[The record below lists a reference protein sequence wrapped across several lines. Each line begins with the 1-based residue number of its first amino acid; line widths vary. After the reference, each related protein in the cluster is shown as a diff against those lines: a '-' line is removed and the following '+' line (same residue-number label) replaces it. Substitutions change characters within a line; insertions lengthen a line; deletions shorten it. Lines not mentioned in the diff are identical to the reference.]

1 MMIIET
7 CPKCGHDLQDLII
20 CTYPPIPRKECTH
33 CGWSWEGKRDQVVR
47 VPFKEPV
54 IDGSDKSPNPATAPI
69 NELQT
74 QNTQIPYILLNGNL
88 DNKITT
94 PSWPYTNGTVK
105 LFDLQDNNPCKN
117 CPNHPDNG
125 GSGLCNCIVGL
136 PKVIC

>member
-33 CGWSWEGKRDQVVR
+33 CGWSWEDKRDQVVR

-54 IDGSDKSPNPATAPI
+54 IDGADKSPNPATAPI

-74 QNTQIPYILLNGNL
+74 QNTQTPYTLLNGNL

-94 PSWPYTNGTVK
+94 PSWPDTNGTVK
-105 LFDLQDNNPCKN
+105 FFDLQENNPCKN

-125 GSGLCNCIVGL
+125 GSGICNCTLGL